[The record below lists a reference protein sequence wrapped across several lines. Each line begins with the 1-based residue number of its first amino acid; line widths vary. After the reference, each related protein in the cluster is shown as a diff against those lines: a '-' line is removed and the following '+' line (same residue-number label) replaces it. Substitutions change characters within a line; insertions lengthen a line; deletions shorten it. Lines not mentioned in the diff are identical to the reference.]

1 MNISIQRARW
11 VRFFFAL
18 IALAAVLSAPVRA
31 SACPTCKDGLAS
43 NDPEHEHM
51 VKGYFY
57 SILFMMGM
65 PYLLL
70 TSFGLY
76 MYWEVKKA
84 RARDAAA
91 KAQGIVDPNKP
102 LAPASAAA
110 MPEVLERDA
119 AGSEIDPLLPLR
131 IVGEELTANR
141 SEDRELAEV

>member
-1 MNISIQRARW
+1 M
-11 VRFFFAL
+11 
-18 IALAAVLSAPVRA
+18 AA
-31 SACPTCKDGLAS
+31 

-84 RARDAAA
+84 RARNAAA
-91 KAQGIVDPNKP
+91 IANGFVDPNKP

-110 MPEVLERDA
+110 VPAIVRSDE
-119 AGSEIDPLLPLR
+119 AGAQVDPMLPPR
-131 IVGEELTANR
+131 IVGQEHSLDR
-141 SEDRELAEV
+141 SENRELAEV